1 MNNMSYMTQTNIHDD
16 SVNQTINEIIDDE
29 AFEEFEQLAAQLA
42 LSEKQAQGIW
52 DWIVQGALQFVEDLN
67 FQAKNYCYETENYLR
82 NAYGRDFEVKR
93 KAARRL
99 IQKYGGDELIDFL
112 KNSGVGNCRE
122 IISFLMNLADA
133 ANEDRGLVGEKSA
146 VLSGDEQIKAEI
158 ARLMAV
164 PAYMQ
169 ARHPEH
175 DMTVQKVYRLRK
187 RLFGEE

>member
-67 FQAKNYCYETENYLR
+67 FKTKNYCYETENYLR

-99 IQKYGGDELIDFL
+99 IQKYGGDELMDFL